1 MPPLPNYHFNAT
13 FSGSNFSSCTL
24 FPKLI
29 ILSSQDL
36 FTCLNFSV
44 LAYHLYSFCC
54 IINHSL
60 MQWFKAIVSDF
71 AIYPI
76 KEPAKELASLDWA
89 WWGALL
95 HSLSEEEL
103 DLYNGKSLIMLHG
116 FTTEPRTT
124 SHSYNG
130 LDKRNM
136 LDSHIYWTYPKKVTW
151 MNLNQMNPEG

>member
-1 MPPLPNYHFNAT
+1 MPPLPNYHFNAN

-44 LAYHLYSFCC
+44 LPYHLYSFCC

-60 MQWFKAIVSDF
+60 MQWFKATISDF
-71 AIYPI
+71 AVYPI

-116 FTTEPRTT
+116 FTTEPPTRQPQLQWSRQKKHARL
-124 SHSYNG
+124 SHLLNLS
-130 LDKRNM
+130 KE
-136 LDSHIYWTYPKKVTW
+136 SH
-151 MNLNQMNPEG
+151 MDES